1 MYGRMEQPASKSP
14 RIALWAALFGAG
26 AAATGAVFAGWLNY
40 GSAIVLAY
48 MENGLSSCF

>member
-1 MYGRMEQPASKSP
+1 MYDRMEQHSSKSP
-14 RIALWAALFGAG
+14 GIALWAALFGAG
-26 AAATGAVFAGWLNY
+26 AVMTGAVFAGWLNY